1 MDAGEHSVMTSMAK
15 MMRMPLVGLLL
26 VLGAAGCSSPPKA
39 EGVAVVGV
47 NYTDFEY
54 SVLVRDPLD
63 ATNRGSTGELMPYA
77 GGGQMCC
84 FSLPAQWRPGL
95 QLTLISRKAIVE
107 NGRWVRDDE
116 TVQTVTLPPYTAG
129 EPGTLW
135 VMQYPEGKVEAI
147 SSTLS
152 PAHPQWPGSVKGG
165 PVPSLAHRTK
175 MWKVHYDQAV
185 GYVKLYEDFLA
196 SLQSNPD
203 REAQEA
209 WAHAASRR
217 PDELKGFLS
226 PNDPRYRAFLR
237 SRYESS
243 LQESKVRERKLLEE
257 MPK

>member
-1 MDAGEHSVMTSMAK
+1 LKDAMNRSTW
-15 MMRMPLVGLLL
+15 RWRGLALALITALL
-26 VLGAAGCSSPPKA
+26 GTACGSPPKA

-175 MWKVHYDQAV
+175 MWRIDYDQAV
-185 GYVKLYEDFLA
+185 SSVKSFEQAIKDIEANALKEAKESWLFDQKY
-196 SLQSNPD
+196 N
-203 REAQEA
+203 RE
-209 WAHAASRR
+209 SI
-217 PDELKGFLS
+217 KGFTGPEDIQYQQALLNRFRESLAQSKIRVSRLS
-226 PNDPRYRAFLR
+226 
-237 SRYESS
+237 
-243 LQESKVRERKLLEE
+243 EE
-257 MPK
+257 QPK

>member
-1 MDAGEHSVMTSMAK
+1 MW
-15 MMRMPLVGLLL
+15 RGLALALITALL
-26 VLGAAGCSSPPKA
+26 GTACSTPPKA

-63 ATNRGSTGELMPYA
+63 ATNKGSTGELMPYA

-116 TVQTVTLPPYTAG
+116 TVQTVALPPYTAG

-185 GYVKLYEDFLA
+185 SNVELYQRLIMRMQSDPAGTAKEQWESSSKYDRASIKGFSGHMDPAYWA
-196 SLQSNPD
+196 SLKNEYGQGLIRTKN
-203 REAQEA
+203 
-209 WAHAASRR
+209 
-217 PDELKGFLS
+217 KV
-226 PNDPRYRAFLR
+226 
-237 SRYESS
+237 ES
-243 LQESKVRERKLLEE
+243 LERER
-257 MPK
+257 PQ

>member
-1 MDAGEHSVMTSMAK
+1 LKDAMNRSTWRGRRLALALITA
-15 MMRMPLVGLLL
+15 LL
-26 VLGAAGCSSPPKA
+26 GTACSSPPKA
-39 EGVAVVGV
+39 DGVAVVGV

-116 TVQTVTLPPYTAG
+116 TVQTVALPPYTAG

-175 MWKVHYDQAV
+175 MWKIDYDQAV
-185 GYVKLYEDFLA
+185 SGVKLYEELIAELKADPVERA
-196 SLQSNPD
+196 KS
-203 REAQEA
+203 A
-209 WAHAASRR
+209 WAHATRYS
-217 PDELKGFLS
+217 PKELAEFRGPED
-226 PNDPRYRAFLR
+226 PNYVSYLNNRYQDGLDRNKEKVKA
-237 SRYESS
+237 
-243 LQESKVRERKLLEE
+243 LQLE
-257 MPK
+257 MPR